1 MYTHTHSITHSHIH
15 TYTRT
20 HIHTYTHTHSLPMA
34 DRLTGKGLM
43 EYLNSEENNVL
54 DMDHLNQNH
63 DMSQPVCH
71 YYINSSHN
79 SYLTGKSHDI
89 NNGSRDRNDRSL
101 DLTDWSQDQYIITTK
116 FGRELHFGFS
126 KSCQVTFPC
135 KGILIL
141 AYVILVP
148 TQLPNSVP
156 TSLPG

>member
-1 MYTHTHSITHSHIH
+1 
-15 TYTRT
+15 
-20 HIHTYTHTHSLPMA
+20 MA

-89 NNGSRDRNDRSL
+89 NNGSRDCNDRSL
-101 DLTDWSQDQYIITTK
+101 DLTDWSQDQYIITTN
-116 FGRELHFGFS
+116 FGRELNFN
-126 KSCQVTFPC
+126 
-135 KGILIL
+135 ILGSQNH
-141 AYVILVP
+141 VK
-148 TQLPNSVP
+148 
-156 TSLPG
+156 